1 MDLLFSWLSRDGK
14 LLLAAKIVRTF
25 AYGFLS
31 VILAIYL
38 KLIGFDDL
46 LIGLVLTVTLVN
58 SVIFTLIASFYA
70 DRMGRRRT
78 LVVYAALMSISGAI
92 FVTTENHVML
102 IIAAFIG
109 TINVTGSE
117 AGAFLTIE
125 QSILP
130 QTVKNIKKR
139 NIIFAIYNMAGTF
152 AMSTGVLLSGLP
164 TIIQQQFGEILNQ
177 IDSIK
182 PLFILYSLSG
192 IVVIGIYLL
201 LSNRIEVEGTI
212 ARPLTQTL
220 SPMSKNIVG
229 KLSGLFAIDS
239 FAGGFV
245 IQSIVSFWFFTKFGA
260 DLTTLSYIFSV
271 AGILTAFSFIVAAKI
286 ADKVGLINTMVFTHI
301 PSNILIILVAVAPSL
316 SVAIA
321 FYLIRMALSQMDVPT
336 RQSYIVAVVNEEERT
351 AAAGITNISRNISQ
365 AISPSLT
372 GIIIN
377 TFTLSTPFIIGGLLK
392 IAYDVALY
400 VNFRKIKPPEEELKE
415 KDKDKE

>member
-46 LIGLVLTVTLVN
+46 LIGLVLTATLLN

-117 AGAFLTIE
+117 TGAFLTIE

-152 AMSTGVLLSGLP
+152 AMSAGVLLSGLP

-392 IAYDVALY
+392 IAYDIALY

-415 KDKDKE
+415 DKE